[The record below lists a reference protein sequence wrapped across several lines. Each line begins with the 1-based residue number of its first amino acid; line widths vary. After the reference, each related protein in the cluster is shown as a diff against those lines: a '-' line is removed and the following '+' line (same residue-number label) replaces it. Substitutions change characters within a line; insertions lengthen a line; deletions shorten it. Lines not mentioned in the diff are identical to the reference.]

1 MKKKILYTLLVLLIA
16 FILFAMYTVNNPK
29 SPLQTAVYSENGKEI
44 TITYSSPFKNGRL
57 IFGSEADSALVL
69 YDKYW
74 RTGANRHTML
84 KTNSD
89 LIFGNNTLPKG
100 EYSLYSVPGNHTWDI
115 TFNSTNAYFGIS
127 QPDSEMDL
135 FTISVPSS
143 TIEESVEQLT
153 FDFIS
158 SNSESSNLSTSIR
171 LRWDLTEILIPFN

>member
-1 MKKKILYTLLVLLIA
+1 MKKKILYTLIVLLIT
-16 FILFAMYTVNNPK
+16 FILFVVYTVNNPK
-29 SPLQTAVYSENGKEI
+29 SPLETAVYSENGKEI

-57 IFGSEADSALVL
+57 IFGSEPDSPLVPF
-69 YDKYW
+69 DKYW

-89 LIFGNNTLPKG
+89 LVFGNNTLPQG
-100 EYSLYSVPGNHTWDI
+100 EYSLYTVPGNHTWDI

-143 TIEESVEQLT
+143 LLVESVEQLT

-158 SNSESSNLSTSIR
+158 LNPETSISSTSIR
-171 LRWDLTEILIPFN
+171 LRWDLTEVIIPFN